1 MQRRSLL
8 SLTQPYESVHMIP
21 RKTHNGAA
29 TTPTPK
35 YRRPIRARMGAKD
48 SRMKAAITDR
58 AVRASVHRTALFSP
72 ARHATQLSLR
82 L

>member
-1 MQRRSLL
+1 M
-8 SLTQPYESVHMIP
+8 
-21 RKTHNGAA
+21 
-29 TTPTPK
+29 

-48 SRMKAAITDR
+48 SKLKAAINDR

-82 L
+82 LQKLRRNMTHAALFWRLTRVGEDL